1 MKITP
6 IDIQRQEFKQK
17 FKGYDCDEVRT
28 FLQVVSEEYEKLVKE
43 HMGLEDELKHLREAV
58 QEHKE
63 REKILKNTL
72 LTAQKVSEDMKEAAQ
87 KEADLILKEA
97 EIKADRML
105 SQAQIRA
112 NKIESTISEMK
123 VQKTHLRSKILS
135 AVRMVQETIDL
146 QDREDGKDDRLD
158 FLKKENSTVDEK
170 PFKK

>member
-17 FKGYDCDEVRT
+17 LKGYDTDEVRT

-43 HMGLEDELKHLREAV
+43 NVVLQDELKQLREAV

-97 EIKADRML
+97 EIKAERLL

-123 VQKTHLRSKILS
+123 IQKTQLRSKILS
-135 AVRMVQETIDL
+135 AVRMVQETIEL
-146 QDREDGKDDRLD
+146 QDREDEKDERLG
-158 FLKKENSTVDEK
+158 FLKRENSAVDED
-170 PFKK
+170 PFK